1 MSGRIGSIGGAA
13 PRVPP
18 HPGGHLGLTWRAP
31 TDDDVAGVVALLVQD
46 ARRRRP
52 LRPPSLPELRHTLGT
67 DAGPGRGDALVGVD
81 AAGAVRAAAAVQA
94 VPSVPGAPEDADV
107 YGLGSV
113 DPEWR
118 GRGVGRAVL
127 AWQVARA
134 RQLADELAGAAG
146 GAARFVEA
154 VDDQQVG
161 RRRVHAAAG
170 FSPGRSI
177 LVLSRGVDPGG
188 PPPDIALPPPPG
200 VEVRAP
206 RAGDAPAL
214 GLLQERLRAQRVG
227 EFVPRSDRWED
238 LVAVAAPPLS
248 AAAFDADGAPV
259 GLLLSTEP
267 TTVPGGAGTCVA
279 ALTMGVAPQWRGRG
293 VAHALLGRV
302 HDALAASGVSTHLV
316 EVDVASAV
324 RDPLR
329 GAGYAVVGTRT
340 VYGLDLPA
348 SPREDQ
354 GRVN

>member
-113 DPEWR
+113 HPEWR

-134 RQLADELAGAAG
+134 AFL
-146 GAARFVEA
+146 VWW
-154 VDDQQVG
+154 
-161 RRRVHAAAG
+161 RR
-170 FSPGRSI
+170 
-177 LVLSRGVDPGG
+177 
-188 PPPDIALPPPPG
+188 
-200 VEVRAP
+200 
-206 RAGDAPAL
+206 
-214 GLLQERLRAQRVG
+214 
-227 EFVPRSDRWED
+227 
-238 LVAVAAPPLS
+238 
-248 AAAFDADGAPV
+248 
-259 GLLLSTEP
+259 
-267 TTVPGGAGTCVA
+267 
-279 ALTMGVAPQWRGRG
+279 
-293 VAHALLGRV
+293 
-302 HDALAASGVSTHLV
+302 AASGCCK
-316 EVDVASAV
+316 
-324 RDPLR
+324 
-329 GAGYAVVGTRT
+329 
-340 VYGLDLPA
+340 
-348 SPREDQ
+348 SPR
-354 GRVN
+354 